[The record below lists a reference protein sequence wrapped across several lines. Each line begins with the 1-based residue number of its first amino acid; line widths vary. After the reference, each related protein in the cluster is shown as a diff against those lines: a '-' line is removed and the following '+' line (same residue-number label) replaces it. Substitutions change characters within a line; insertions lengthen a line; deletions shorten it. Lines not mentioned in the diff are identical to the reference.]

1 MVIITDGNGNIQS
14 PTIPE
19 NVYQGSNLAN
29 EVVFLA
35 PLPQTN
41 SVTITFNLPNGLV
54 TKQHLMTP
62 YSSVPSEY
70 DLSGWVFRLTKDIT
84 AFSGRVNFQIK
95 VYSATNYE
103 NVDDS
108 TQIMASCQGSFNVQK
123 GVVSLPSG
131 EPDEDTF
138 EEILTYL
145 STLTDMVTSQLMPYN
160 EDFSYKKD
168 GMTQKDGKFYISKV
182 NNNQGNSLSNTTYW
196 EEIDITS
203 MINTA
208 IAEKQ
213 DTLVSGTNIKT
224 INNQSILGSGN
235 LDINGLF
242 YCTINTTTF
251 SEITTAINA
260 GKLPICIY
268 NDKVY
273 KLSDIGSSSYYF
285 NNTDLTDIRRLSVTS
300 SNSWNLVGIDVE
312 NSARKV
318 TSLSSSSTDAQYPS
332 AKLLY
337 DQLQLKQDTLSS
349 AQLDAV
355 NSGIDSTKVG
365 QIATNTS
372 DISTIN
378 LKIPSSAS
386 SSNKMTVRNEVV
398 GSVDLSINS
407 STYVITIQCKDV
419 DGNNIGTAQTIDL
432 PLESIVT
439 SATYYNSYTYNGTT
453 YTKVIVIELSTTTI
467 PTIVPV
473 ADLVAGLQS
482 EITSQNKLASDLVDD
497 TNQTHKFVTA
507 SEKSQ
512 ITTNKTAI
520 SNIKDGTTIDSFGD
534 VETALAG
541 KVPTTRKVN
550 NKALSSDITLDASD
564 VGALPSN
571 TTYVSSVKSLDTTA
585 TTSQSTSSSES
596 ISGSGTITLHKV
608 SKTGSYDDL
617 LNKPTIPTKTSDLS
631 NDSGFITKSVS
642 DLSNYTPTSS
652 LASVATSGSYNDL
665 SNTPTIPTI
674 VANPTLAGT
683 ESDLTGLE
691 VDGTK
696 YKVPTGGGSAGVSS
710 LGGATGAITL
720 GSNLSISNNILNA
733 SSTIG
738 TTDLLWTNPNP
749 TSDFAAQTLS
759 VDLIGY
765 TMFGVA
771 YKIEKAWGS
780 SAGVYMFGAGLN
792 SMLYWPNVGGAD
804 VYTRRF
810 DNSDITKI
818 VVSNQ
823 STMSGTTDNGKI
835 IPLYIYGI
843 K

>member
-41 SVTITFNLPNGLV
+41 QVTITFNLPNGLV
-54 TKQHLMTP
+54 TKQHFMTP

-145 STLTDMVTSQLMPYN
+145 STLTDMVTSQLMPYDEN
-160 EDFSYKKD
+160 FSYKKD

-208 IAEKQ
+208 IAGKQ

-224 INNQSILGSGN
+224 INGQSVLGSGN

-285 NNTDLTDIRRLSVTS
+285 NNIDLTDIRRLSVTS

-318 TSLSSSSTDAQYPS
+318 TSLSSSSTDVQYPS

-337 DQLQLKQDTLSS
+337 DQLQLKQNALSS
-349 AQLDAV
+349 VQLDAV

-378 LKIPSSAS
+378 LKIPSTAT

-398 GSVDLSINS
+398 GSIDMSINS

-432 PLESIVT
+432 PLESVVV
-439 SATYYNSYTYNGTT
+439 NGSYDSTNK
-453 YTKVIVIELSTTTI
+453 KVILTLENGNTIEFS
-467 PTIVPV
+467 V
-473 ADLVAGLQS
+473 ADLVSGLQT
-482 EITSQNKLASDLVDD
+482 EITSSNKLDSDLVDD
-497 TNQTHKFVTA
+497 TNQLHKFVTS

-512 ITTNKTAI
+512 ITTNQNNITGLQTSKQDVIDASHKLSADYI
-520 SNIKDGTTIDSFGD
+520 SNGTNNKVFTATEQTKLSGIEAGAEVNDITD
-534 VETALAG
+534 V
-541 KVPTTRKVN
+541 KVN
-550 NKALSSDITLDASD
+550 N
-564 VGALPSN
+564 
-571 TTYVSSVKSLDTTA
+571 SSVVTN
-585 TTSQSTSSSES
+585 
-596 ISGSGTITLHKV
+596 KV
-608 SKTGSYDDL
+608 A
-617 LNKPTIPTKTSDLS
+617 NIDLS
-631 NDSGFITKSVS
+631 GYVQSA
-642 DLSNYTPTSS
+642 S
-652 LASVATSGSYNDL
+652 LASVATSGSYTDL
-665 SNTPTIPTI
+665 SNKPTIPTI

-696 YKVPTGGGSAGVSS
+696 YKVPTGGSAGVSS

-720 GSNLSISNNILNA
+720 GSGLAINNNELRVTGSGGSGSLVID
-733 SSTIG
+733 T
-738 TTDLLWTNPNP
+738 LWTNPNP
-749 TSDFAAQTLS
+749 SSNFVAQTVTPENLADY
-759 VDLIGY
+759 DLILIRYCSSITQQSDNESWNCLLRRGCRD
-765 TMFGVA
+765 TLNAMFWDDNVTPKSFVSRFRTAVFYNTNTIVFGDA
-771 YKIEKAWGS
+771 AWGIV
-780 SAGVYMFGAGLN
+780 GNNKDINN
-792 SMLYWPNVGGAD
+792 SLA
-804 VYTRRF
+804 
-810 DNSDITKI
+810 
-818 VVSNQ
+818 
-823 STMSGTTDNGKI
+823 
-835 IPLYIYGI
+835 IPVQIYGI